1 MVYASA
7 AEIRVH
13 SRLRFADLGSGS
25 PVIDFL
31 IVMFMWWL
39 LTATVKQAVRDVI
52 REENPK

>member
-1 MVYASA
+1 M
-7 AEIRVH
+7 R
-13 SRLRFADLGSGS
+13 GTGS

-52 REENPK
+52 REANPK